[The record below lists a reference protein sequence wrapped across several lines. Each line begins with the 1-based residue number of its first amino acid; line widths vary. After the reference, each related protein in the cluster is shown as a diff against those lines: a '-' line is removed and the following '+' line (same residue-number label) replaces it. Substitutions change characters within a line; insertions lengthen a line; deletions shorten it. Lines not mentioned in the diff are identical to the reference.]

1 VSGFEIERA
10 GAEAIEELEPLWNA
24 LREHHGPQMPM
35 FGEVRDREGSWR
47 KRRPHY
53 EQLLAKP
60 GSFALIAR
68 RDGRAVGYAIV
79 ELDHDGSTSWTVEK
93 GALLETISVLPE
105 ERGTGVGGAL
115 LERVRAELEGTG
127 AEILVLSV
135 VAVNAGAIRFY
146 ERHGFTPAFI
156 EMAQRL

>member
-1 VSGFEIERA
+1 MSGFEIERA

-24 LREHHGPQMPM
+24 LREHHGPQTPM

-68 RDGRAVGYAIV
+68 RDGRAVGYAMV
-79 ELDHDGSTSWTVEK
+79 ELDHDTLEFLDHDVIDRGPSP
-93 GALLETISVLPE
+93 GATRSLGVL
-105 ERGTGVGGAL
+105 RQ
-115 LERVRAELEGTG
+115 ELG
-127 AEILVLSV
+127 
-135 VAVNAGAIRFY
+135 R
-146 ERHGFTPAFI
+146 
-156 EMAQRL
+156 